1 LGGWIRIVFS
11 GSDTTA
17 SFVESTDASLPPA
30 AHTNDGFFK
39 AVFSQP
45 AHAAAFFKSHLPA
58 PLTAQTDWA
67 TLSLLPGS
75 FVKSS
80 LQQVHSDLLFSVK
93 IGTEEALLYLL
104 FEHQSTPDPAMPLR
118 LLGYTTEILQQ
129 HHKSHG
135 LPLPPVLPFVLR
147 QGPEPWTPSPHFQD
161 LFILPGETAADLLPF
176 LPKFQHAL
184 LDLSRYDP
192 TTGETDTQLRIV
204 LNLMKLVR
212 QREILKFFAWLVQ
225 FPAHALPNDLIGL
238 MLLYAL
244 HADSEL
250 DAQAIYP
257 ILSSNPDLKSTAM
270 SVAEKLKIEGRVEGK
285 VEGRIEGR
293 VVGKIQTLEEF
304 LEMPITS
311 DAVLE
316 SLSKEALQERHDVLR
331 REYEARFK
339 RGE

>member
-1 LGGWIRIVFS
+1 
-11 GSDTTA
+11 
-17 SFVESTDASLPPA
+17 
-30 AHTNDGFFK
+30 
-39 AVFSQP
+39 
-45 AHAAAFFKSHLPA
+45 
-58 PLTAQTDWA
+58 
-67 TLSLLPGS
+67 
-75 FVKSS
+75 
-80 LQQVHSDLLFSVK
+80 
-93 IGTEEALLYLL
+93 
-104 FEHQSTPDPAMPLR
+104 
-118 LLGYTTEILQQ
+118 
-129 HHKSHG
+129 
-135 LPLPPVLPFVLR
+135 
-147 QGPEPWTPSPHFQD
+147 
-161 LFILPGETAADLLPF
+161 
-176 LPKFQHAL
+176 
-184 LDLSRYDP
+184 
-192 TTGETDTQLRIV
+192 
-204 LNLMKLVR
+204 
-212 QREILKFFAWLVQ
+212 
-225 FPAHALPNDLIGL
+225 